1 MNEYWHA
8 YCININ
14 PDKENEM
21 KDRCKGENKM
31 KLRTKIEIFFIAL
44 LLTFVVFSLLVPS
57 GAVDMMKKGKEIDYE
72 ITMHVVARPAP
83 VIQPDA
89 VI

>member
-1 MNEYWHA
+1 
-8 YCININ
+8 
-14 PDKENEM
+14 
-21 KDRCKGENKM
+21 M

-44 LLTFVVFSLLVPS
+44 LLTFVIFSLLVPS
-57 GAVDMMKKGKEIDYE
+57 GAVDMMKKGKEADYE

-83 VIQPDA
+83 VTHLDA

>member
-1 MNEYWHA
+1 MNEYWHT
-8 YCININ
+8 YCINMD

-21 KDRCKGENKM
+21 KDRYKGEKKM
-31 KLRTKIEIFFIAL
+31 KLRIKIEIFFIAF
-44 LLTFVVFSLLVPS
+44 LLTFLIFNLLVPS
-57 GAVDMMKKGKEIDYE
+57 GALDLMKKGKKADYE
-72 ITMHVVARPAP
+72 ITMHVVVRPAP

>member
-1 MNEYWHA
+1 MNEHWHA
-8 YCININ
+8 YCNN
-14 PDKENEM
+14 VVPDEENEM
-21 KDRCKGENKM
+21 IDRYKGEKEM

-44 LLTFVVFSLLVPS
+44 LLTFFIFSLLLPS
-57 GAVDMMKKGKEIDYE
+57 GALELMEKGNKADYE

-83 VIQPDA
+83 VIQPDV

>member
-1 MNEYWHA
+1 MNEHWHN
-8 YCININ
+8 YCTSIS

-21 KDRCKGENKM
+21 KDRHKGEMKM
-31 KLRTKIEIFFIAL
+31 KLRIKIEIFFIAL
-44 LLTFVVFSLLVPS
+44 LLTFVIFSLLVPS
-57 GAVDMMKKGKEIDYE
+57 GAVDLMKKGKEVDYE
-72 ITMHVVARPAP
+72 ITMHVIARPAP